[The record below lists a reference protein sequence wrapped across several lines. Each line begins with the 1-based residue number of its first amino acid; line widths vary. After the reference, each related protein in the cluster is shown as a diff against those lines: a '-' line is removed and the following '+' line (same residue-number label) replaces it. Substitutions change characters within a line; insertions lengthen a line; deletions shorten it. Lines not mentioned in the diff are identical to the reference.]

1 MIYYYKKYR
10 FQMRKIIKKLVD
22 KLGYNITRINNNIFK
37 GTQFGADVYYFNKF
51 YYKIQKTNN
60 ES

>member
-1 MIYYYKKYR
+1 
-10 FQMRKIIKKLVD
+10 MRKIIKKLVD